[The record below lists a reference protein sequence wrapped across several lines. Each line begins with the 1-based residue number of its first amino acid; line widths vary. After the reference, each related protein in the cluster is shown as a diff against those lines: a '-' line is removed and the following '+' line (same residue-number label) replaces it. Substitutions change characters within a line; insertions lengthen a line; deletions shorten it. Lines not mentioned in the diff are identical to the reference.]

1 MRVHRSQEDAF
12 RKLWLVLVEDMPIV
26 HRCYFIGDVV
36 MLIGAI
42 GRAIASVTAL
52 DPIIGQG
59 DRVHPCHG

>member
-1 MRVHRSQEDAF
+1 MA
-12 RKLWLVLVEDMPIV
+12 IV
-26 HRCYFIGDVV
+26 RRCCFIGDVV